1 MYKKILV
8 PIDLT
13 DAEHGKKTL
22 GIAIDLLD
30 SGGEIIVLNVVEEVP
45 GYVAAELPSTILTDT
60 ANRAQKDLEA
70 VVASAGANVRVEVE
84 RGSPA
89 SAIVA
94 IAEREHADLVIIAS
108 HRPGLADYFL
118 GSTAARVVRHAKCPV
133 LVDR

>member
-8 PIDLT
+8 PIDLS
-13 DAEHGKKTL
+13 DAEHGKATL
-22 GIAIDLLD
+22 AIAERLL
-30 SGGEIIVLNVVEEVP
+30 SPGGEITTLTVVEEVP
-45 GYVAAELPSTILTDT
+45 GYVAAELPGNIMEDTLINARRELEETIAGST
-60 ANRAQKDLEA
+60 
-70 VVASAGANVRVEVE
+70 SNVRSEIK

-94 IAEREHADLVIIAS
+94 TAEEQNMDLIIIAS

-118 GSTAARVVRHAKCPV
+118 GSTASRVVRHAKCPV